1 MNGLERKTL
10 SIALGGIAAA
20 VLLTGGEAN
29 AATCPADDPLTIL
42 AAPGFTCT
50 MGDKIFS
57 DFSFSTNLATHALFS
72 INPIT
77 GDIVVT
83 FSRDG
88 HLYNTGANK
97 FDYMVTVAS
106 TAPPGTS
113 IVEHTLGV
121 DVSTVTPPTTTI
133 DHFIGDVSGSHVIK
147 ATNGITTAVP
157 TLPGD
162 MSEMVMITST
172 QPARAQLNSITN
184 DFAQVLEP
192 PATVP
197 EPASL
202 SLFGLGLL
210 GLGFA
215 RRRRS

>member
-1 MNGLERKTL
+1 MLMNGLKSKAL
-10 SIALGGIAAA
+10 SIGLSGIAAA
-20 VLLTGGEAN
+20 LLLNSGQAN
-29 AATCPADDPLTIL
+29 AATCPSDAALSTIT
-42 AAPGFTCT
+42 APGFTCT
-50 MGDKIFS
+50 EGDKIFS
-57 DFSFSTNLATHALFS
+57 DFSFSTNLSTHILFS

-88 HLYNTGANK
+88 ALYNTGANK

-106 TAPPGTS
+106 SAPPGTS

-121 DVSTVTPPTTTI
+121 DVSTVTPGVTTI
-133 DHFIGDVSGSHVIK
+133 DHFIGDNSGNHVIT
-147 ATNGITTAVP
+147 ATNGATFAVLTP
-157 TLPGD
+157 PGD
-162 MSEMVMITST
+162 MSEMVMITAT
-172 QPARAQLNSITN
+172 QPGRAQLNSITN
-184 DFAQVLEP
+184 DFAQVVE
-192 PATVP
+192 TVP

>member
-1 MNGLERKTL
+1 MNGLKRKP
-10 SIALGGIAAA
+10 LGIGLGIATA
-20 VLLTGGEAN
+20 LLIASGQAS
-29 AATCPADDPLTIL
+29 AATCPADDPLTVL
-42 AAPGFTCT
+42 AAPGFTCN

-72 INPIT
+72 INPLT
-77 GDIVVT
+77 GDVVVT

-88 HLYNTGANK
+88 HLYPTGANQ

-106 TAPPGTS
+106 TAPPGTD

-121 DVSTVTPPTTTI
+121 DVSTVLPPVTTI
-133 DHFIGDVSGSHVIK
+133 DHFKGDNSGNHVIT
-147 ATNGITTAVP
+147 ATNGATFAVLTP
-157 TLPGD
+157 PGD
-162 MSEMVMITST
+162 TTEMVMITAT

-184 DFAQVLEP
+184 DFAQVVES
-192 PATVP
+192 VP

-202 SLFGLGLL
+202 SLFGIGLF
-210 GLGFA
+210 GLALA

>member
-1 MNGLERKTL
+1 MNGLKSKGLR
-10 SIALGGIAAA
+10 IGLGGVAAA
-20 VLLTGGEAN
+20 LLMAGGQAN
-29 AATCPADDPLTIL
+29 AAGCPSDAALSTI

-50 MGDKIFS
+50 EGDKVFS
-57 DFSFSTNLATHALFS
+57 DFTFSTNLSTHILFS
-72 INPIT
+72 INPLS

-88 HLYNTGANK
+88 QNYLTGANM
-97 FDYMVTVAS
+97 FGYMITVGPS
-106 TAPPGTS
+106 APPGTL

-121 DVSTVTPPTTTI
+121 DVSTGVPVVTTHDLFT
-133 DHFIGDVSGSHVIK
+133 GNNSGTHTLMAMNG
-147 ATNGITTAVP
+147 ATVVFP
-157 TLPGD
+157 VVPGD
-162 MSEMVMITST
+162 TSEMVMLTAT

-184 DFAQVLEP
+184 DYAQVME
-192 PATVP
+192 VP

-210 GLGFA
+210 GLGLA